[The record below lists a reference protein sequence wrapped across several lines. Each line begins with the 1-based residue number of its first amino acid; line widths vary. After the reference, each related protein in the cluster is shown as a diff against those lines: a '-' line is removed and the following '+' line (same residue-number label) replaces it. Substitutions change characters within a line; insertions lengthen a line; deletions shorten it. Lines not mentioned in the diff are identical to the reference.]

1 MMSATTT
8 EGRPQGTTPDHR
20 TTNGEAGTLLN
31 GSEHPLWESYDVAM
45 LDLDGVVYVGPD
57 AVPGAPGHLAD
68 AREAGL
74 HLAYV
79 TNNASR
85 TPGTVAAH
93 LRELGIEVE
102 DGDVV
107 TSAQAAARLLA
118 DDLPDG
124 APVFVIGG
132 EGLEV
137 ALTEEGLRPVQ
148 DAAEEPVAVVSGFHR
163 DLRWSTVIAG
173 AILVRDGLPWVASN
187 TDMTVPTPDGPGP
200 GNGALVRVV
209 AEFAGRE
216 PVVAGKPKPP
226 LFEETLRR
234 VGGDRPLVVGDRL
247 DTDIEGANA
256 TGYDSLLVMTGVTDL
271 AHLVSAGPQLRPT
284 YVAADLG
291 GLGRRHRRPE
301 VDGPTVCA
309 GGWRATVRDAGLAV
323 TGDGDADTWWQAV
336 ATAAWRHLDAT
347 GAPVAV
353 DGLRPPGSVG
363 AEPDDQDEGRERP

>member
-1 MMSATTT
+1 M
-8 EGRPQGTTPDHR
+8 
-20 TTNGEAGTLLN
+20 LN
-31 GSEHPLWESYDVAM
+31 SSEHPLWDDYDVAM

-57 AVPGAPGHLAD
+57 AVPGAAGHLAD
-68 AREAGL
+68 ARAAGL

-85 TPGTVAAH
+85 TPDTVAAH
-93 LRELGIEVE
+93 LRELGIEV
-102 DGDVV
+102 DDRDVV

-118 DDLPDG
+118 DDLPEG

-137 ALTEEGLRPVQ
+137 ALAEEGLRPVQ
-148 DAAEEPVAVVSGFHR
+148 DTAEEPVAVVSGFHR

-234 VGGDRPLVVGDRL
+234 VGGSRPLVVGDRL

-271 AHLVSAGPQLRPT
+271 EHLVSARAELRPT
-284 YVAADLG
+284 YLAADLG
-291 GLGRRHRRPE
+291 GLGHRHHRPE
-301 VDGPTVCA
+301 VDGSTVRA
-309 GGWRATVRDAGLAV
+309 GGWRATVGDRGLEV

-336 ATAAWRHLDAT
+336 ATAGWRHLDAT
-347 GAPVAV
+347 GEPVAV
-353 DGLRPPGSVG
+353 DGLRPPGSVD
-363 AEPDDQDEGRERP
+363 AEPDDEDEGRERP

>member
-1 MMSATTT
+1 M
-8 EGRPQGTTPDHR
+8 
-20 TTNGEAGTLLN
+20 LK
-31 GSEHPLWESYDVAM
+31 GSERPLWETYDVAM

-57 AVPGAPGHLAD
+57 AVPGAPKHLAE
-68 AREAGL
+68 ARDAGL

-85 TPGTVAAH
+85 TPDKVAAH
-93 LRELGIEVE
+93 LRELGIDVE

-118 DDLPDG
+118 EDLPAG
-124 APVFVIGG
+124 SPVFVIGG

-137 ALTEEGLRPVQ
+137 ALVEEGLRPVQ
-148 DAAEEPVAVVSGFHR
+148 DVAEQPVAVVSGFHR

-200 GNGALVRVV
+200 GNGALVSVV
-209 AEFAGRE
+209 ARFADRE

-234 VGGDRPLVVGDRL
+234 VGGQHPLVVGDRL

-271 AHLVSAGPQLRPT
+271 DHLVSARPELRPS
-284 YVAADLG
+284 YVTADLG
-291 GLGRRHRRPE
+291 GLGRPQAEPE
-301 VDGPTVCA
+301 VDGDTVRV
-309 GGWRATVRDAGLAV
+309 GGWHAVVRDGRLTVEGAGA
-323 TGDGDADTWWQAV
+323 ADPWWQAV
-336 ATAAWRHLDAT
+336 ATAGWRHLDAT
-347 GAPVAV
+347 GEPVAV
-353 DGLRPPGSVG
+353 EGLTAPGSVG
-363 AEPDDQDEGRERP
+363 ADPDEQDEKRDRP

>member
-1 MMSATTT
+1 M
-8 EGRPQGTTPDHR
+8 
-20 TTNGEAGTLLN
+20 LK
-31 GSEHPLWESYDVAM
+31 GSERPLWETYDVAM

-57 AVPGAPGHLAD
+57 AVPDAPEHLAE
-68 AREAGL
+68 ARAGGL
-74 HLAYV
+74 HLAFV

-85 TPGTVAAH
+85 TPDKVAAD
-93 LRELGIEVE
+93 LRELGIDVE

-118 DDLPDG
+118 EDLPAG
-124 APVFVIGG
+124 SPVFVIGG

-137 ALTEEGLRPVQ
+137 ALAEEGLLPVQ
-148 DAAEEPVAVVSGFHR
+148 DVAEKPVAVVSGFHR

-200 GNGALVRVV
+200 GNGALVSVV
-209 AEFAGRE
+209 ARFADRE

-234 VGGDRPLVVGDRL
+234 VGGKHPLVVGDRL

-271 AHLVSAGPQLRPT
+271 DHLVSARPELRPS
-284 YVAADLG
+284 YVAADLR
-291 GLGRRHRRPE
+291 GLGRPQAEPE
-301 VDGPTVCA
+301 VDGDTVRA
-309 GGWRATVRDAGLAV
+309 GGWQAVVGDGRLTVDGA
-323 TGDGDADTWWQAV
+323 GDADTWWQAV
-336 ATAAWRHLDAT
+336 ATAGWRHLDAT
-347 GAPVAV
+347 GEPVDV
-353 DGLRPPGSVG
+353 EGLTAPGSVG
-363 AEPDDQDEGRERP
+363 ADPDEQDEKRDRP